1 VPQLKA
7 LTAGGPSGRQL
18 LEETLE
24 ELASEGYTRAGTV
37 EGGQWSVVI
46 SSGRTGG
53 LFDEKRITVV
63 EGAELLGPF
72 PDTLLPFLEQDGA
85 SEVILLVYESAP
97 AKVFSPEARK
107 KIAFLKAEK
116 TSLAPWERK
125 GWITDLARKMEISI
139 SDDAASILAEMIDDP
154 AELRS
159 ELEKLGAYT
168 AGSVVDEKTVRN
180 LSFDEGRSGMLAFLD
195 GFCRGNASAVFS
207 NLERMKKEE
216 SVLPLL
222 TALYNR
228 IRPALYL
235 ALFPGKGGEWVKL
248 VLQIKEYPLKMS
260 REALRHYPK
269 EALSDLASG
278 LLALSWK
285 EKTSAAEG
293 WFGFEALLV
302 RCMDSAGKK

>member
-1 VPQLKA
+1 MMVPREKFFNVA
-7 LTAGGPSGRQL
+7 AI
-18 LEETLE
+18 
-24 ELASEGYTRAGTV
+24 AANAGYTKEKVNLGGAINGPTPAGQ
-37 EGGQWSVVI
+37 E
-46 SSGRTGG
+46 
-53 LFDEKRITVV
+53 
-63 EGAELLGPF
+63 
-72 PDTLLPFLEQDGA
+72 
-85 SEVILLVYESAP
+85 P
-97 AKVFSPEARK
+97 AA
-107 KIAFLKAEK
+107 
-116 TSLAPWERK
+116 
-125 GWITDLARKMEISI
+125 
-139 SDDAASILAEMIDDP
+139 
-154 AELRS
+154 
-159 ELEKLGAYT
+159 
-168 AGSVVDEKTVRN
+168 VDEKTVRK

-235 ALFPGKGGEWVKL
+235 ALYPGKRGEWVKL
-248 VLQIKEYPLKMS
+248 VLQIKEYPRTKS
-260 REALRHYPK
+260 REDLRHYPK

-293 WFGFEALLV
+293 WFGFAALRV